1 MHTRPGV
8 CAHHLPKELHFPKKG
23 ARRQAFPNPNT
34 NTAARTRAHPK
45 SWNEGAILALC
56 KCQARKWTGAPP
68 QIKRQVCLYSLHLGN
83 KPFDFVC
90 KSITGDLCMHEA
102 LIFTLKFLQGCASG
116 KWLKKT
122 TTRKTLQSLSLQQH
136 MHQCSSLE
144 HLCGSKCNFCIYNV
158 AGQFPSTKS
167 LFFNAANAHLN
178 ISAVSCAMLN
188 CTSPLYL
195 QIKHK
200 VHFIALFMWVECKF

>member
-34 NTAARTRAHPK
+34 NTAAHTRAHPK

-56 KCQARKWTGAPP
+56 KCQARKWTRTPP
-68 QIKRQVCLYSLHLGN
+68 QIKRQVCLYSLHPGKTN
-83 KPFDFVC
+83 HFVS
-90 KSITGDLCMHEA
+90 KASLEIYACMRLWSLH
-102 LIFTLKFLQGCASG
+102 LNFYKGVQVGSG
-116 KWLKKT
+116 KKT

>member
-1 MHTRPGV
+1 MQMSGKEVNGRTPPNQKTS
-8 CAHHLPKELHFPKKG
+8 LPLL
-23 ARRQAFPNPNT
+23 
-34 NTAARTRAHPK
+34 
-45 SWNEGAILALC
+45 S
-56 KCQARKWTGAPP
+56 APW
-68 QIKRQVCLYSLHLGN
+68 KD

-90 KSITGDLCMHEA
+90 KASLEIYACMRLWSLH
-102 LIFTLKFLQGCASG
+102 LNFYKGVQVGSG
-116 KWLKKT
+116 KKKK

>member
-56 KCQARKWTGAPP
+56 KCQARKWTRAPP
-68 QIKRQVCLYSLHLGN
+68 PNQKTSLPLLSAPWKD

-90 KSITGDLCMHEA
+90 KASLEIYACMRLWSLH
-102 LIFTLKFLQGCASG
+102 LNFYKGVQVGSG
-116 KWLKKT
+116 KTKNNNNKKNPPVT
-122 TTRKTLQSLSLQQH
+122 FFTATYASMFLSW
-136 MHQCSSLE
+136 
-144 HLCGSKCNFCIYNV
+144 
-158 AGQFPSTKS
+158 T
-167 LFFNAANAHLN
+167 
-178 ISAVSCAMLN
+178 
-188 CTSPLYL
+188 
-195 QIKHK
+195 
-200 VHFIALFMWVECKF
+200 FMWL

>member
-116 KWLKKT
+116 KWLKK
-122 TTRKTLQSLSLQQH
+122 QQ
-136 MHQCSSLE
+136 QEKPSSHFLY
-144 HLCGSKCNFCIYNV
+144 SNICINV
-158 AGQFPSTKS
+158 P
-167 LFFNAANAHLN
+167 LLN
-178 ISAVSCAMLN
+178 IYVALNVTFAYIMLQASFLLLNLYFLMQQMLILIYLLWAVQC
-188 CTSPLYL
+188 
-195 QIKHK
+195 
-200 VHFIALFMWVECKF
+200 